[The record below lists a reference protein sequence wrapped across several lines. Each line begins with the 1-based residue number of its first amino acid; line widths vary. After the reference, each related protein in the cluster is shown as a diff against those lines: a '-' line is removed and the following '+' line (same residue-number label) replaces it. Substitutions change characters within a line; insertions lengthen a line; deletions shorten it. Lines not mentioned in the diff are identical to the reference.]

1 MPPSNLGQHNGMPAA
16 FFDLDKTV
24 IARSSMLAF
33 SRSFFTEGLINRRAV
48 LKSAYA
54 QFLLMLPGSDAEQIE
69 RMREQI
75 TSLCSG
81 WDVGQVRAVVEEAL
95 HDVVEPLIYAE
106 ATALIAEH
114 RAAGRDVVIVS
125 ASGQE
130 LVTPIAEMLGVQRAV
145 GTEMVVANGR
155 YTGEIGFYC
164 YGEGKVEAIEKL
176 AAEHDYDLTESYAYT
191 DSVTDLP
198 MLSAVGRP
206 HAVNPDKSLRKLAV
220 HYGWPVLEFTD
231 AVALHSM
238 LPRPSGTMLAA
249 ALGLGAAAAGATWYG
264 TRRRHRT

>member
-1 MPPSNLGQHNGMPAA
+1 MQPANRDARDGASAA

-33 SRSFFTEGLINRRAV
+33 SRPFFTEGLINRRAV

-54 QFLLMLPGSDAEQIE
+54 QFMFLLSGSDAEQID
-69 RMREQI
+69 RMRDHI
-75 TSLCSG
+75 TSLCTG

-95 HDVVEPLIYAE
+95 HDVVEPLVYAE
-106 ATALIAEH
+106 AAALIAEH

-130 LVTPIAEMLGVQRAV
+130 LVTPIAEMLGVQHAV
-145 GTEMVVANGR
+145 GTEMVVADGR

-164 YGEGKVEAIEKL
+164 YGEGKVAAIERL
-176 AAEHDYDLTESYAYT
+176 AAEHGYDLASSFAYT
-191 DSVTDLP
+191 DSSTDLP
-198 MLSAVGRP
+198 MLSAVGHP
-206 HAVNPDKSLRKLAV
+206 HAVNPDKTLRKLATQ
-220 HYGWPVLEFTD
+220 HDWPIVEFTD
-231 AVALHSM
+231 AVALRSM
-238 LPRPSGTMLAA
+238 LPRPSAPVLAA

-264 TRRRHRT
+264 TRRKHRS